1 MAHRVPKKGYWPTQ
15 RSPLQCNNRNELRRS
30 PFAPPIQHSN
40 LPRRPALRH
49 RTLLAIAALSLAS
62 FATAARAQDSAA
74 TANPA
79 FLTSLTSTSDAATP
93 QPASP
98 ADPASSTAA
107 PLVPAVLAPATPASA
122 IQSITPAGEP
132 PIRAIPDEDNP
143 AAQAS
148 DPDFRAALDAAV
160 PVEPAAYATEP
171 YRLRLHNLHT
181 LEDIDI
187 VYRIGDNYQPDAVA
201 RLNYFLRDHYTQDV
215 IAYDPREFDL
225 LHDILR
231 RLGRPS
237 ATIDIVCG
245 YRTQET
251 NEILRASSQGVAEH
265 SQHILGHAIDI
276 RIPGS
281 TTPRIRNAA
290 LSLNE
295 GGVGYYPTSHFV
307 HVDVGAIRTWT
318 YSPRRHRRSHLR
330 RTSAHHRQIAARS
343 HHSSRTTGM

>member
-1 MAHRVPKKGYWPTQ
+1 
-15 RSPLQCNNRNELRRS
+15 
-30 PFAPPIQHSN
+30 
-40 LPRRPALRH
+40 LRH
-49 RTLLAIAALSLAS
+49 RTLFAIAALTLAS
-62 FATAARAQDSAA
+62 FAANARAQEPEAA
-74 TANPA
+74 AKPA
-79 FLTSLTSTSDAATP
+79 ILTNTPADATP
-93 QPASP
+93 QSASP
-98 ADPASSTAA
+98 ADPT
-107 PLVPAVLAPATPASA
+107 PTQPA
-122 IQSITPAGEP
+122 TPAGEP
-132 PIRAIPDEDNP
+132 AIQPLQNPTADNP

-148 DPDFRAALDAAV
+148 DPDFRAALASAV
-160 PVEPAAYATEP
+160 PVEPAAYSTEP

-187 VYRIGDNYQPDAVA
+187 VYRVGDNYQPEAVA
-201 RLNYFLRDHYTQDV
+201 RLNYFLRDHNTQDV
-215 IAYDPREFDL
+215 ISYDPREFDL

-231 RLGRPS
+231 RLGRPG

-251 NEILRASSQGVAEH
+251 NDILRASSNGVAEH

-318 YSPRRHRRSHLR
+318 YSPRRHRR
-330 RTSAHHRQIAARS
+330 AHHRQIAARA
-343 HHSSRTTGM
+343 HHSTRTTGM